1 MASKHPLRRSCAFCR
16 ARKIRCS
23 NETIC
28 EACRKQGADCIY
40 DFESPRSRVRNPS
53 IDSTKSNL
61 LHVRSDH
68 GLPDSK
74 RRRSCSASSTP
85 STPPK
90 NQEDQGPPG
99 EAFESIAASLEQM
112 FREKFPHKSV
122 KFTPEEQ
129 SNSQS
134 KPRPKDI
141 RYTGLLSLL
150 AYDLVGLVVDRF
162 GSLGCYHNE
171 ENSSRFFRSGLASD
185 NTQNMFDNLVQ
196 GTNPLS
202 DYGPRQRTQLI
213 DVWYSIHPLSFLI
226 SKTLLLREV
235 RDGTCDEVL
244 IAAMLAEAS
253 FVLGDEISVGR
264 GRDLLKWAEAQLQ
277 NRRRHQQSSEDNS
290 IHSNI
295 PTRVYKRVTTA
306 QALVLLAW
314 NALSSYEFRRAVC
327 YIDLASKMVTE
338 IKECMARDMSPPNS
352 SRINGVDVLDVER
365 EVVTYLWWTTFSLNL
380 WTCVQ
385 TGFLPESTPATFT
398 LDSLPVTEASSIIIQ
413 LDLVSENFSTL
424 QKQKG
429 SMREM
434 WPLAHI
440 SSTVAYLF
448 LHTSDQ
454 AAARHGVGVCR
465 EAIRLLSGEANKA
478 EEKCKAPFRRQ
489 SDDASRHLLL
499 AFHHTMAAQF
509 LFPKAFRDQATISP
523 DTVDQFC
530 TSMDQI
536 LRFLSL
542 TPEQPCDPISITS
555 SLHQSLPKALCLL
568 LDTCSRA
575 FNFIRANLGLSLNE
589 TYFHQGWDGRLHP
602 LATRLYN
609 MSKDDRF
616 HQGSTLRA
624 VRKQLKTCAR
634 AFGAAG
640 ASNSLGVPEA
650 NTNNMRSASHSPQ
663 HNVQAPGYFT
673 ATPQAIGDASSPFS
687 CIEDISRV
695 SSSMPSSSGSSASV
709 STPSFTPFEQMS
721 KWPIDGGFS
730 PDMLSTSTFSPPP
743 AIQHGV
749 TNGSVMSNMWY
760 SQPPMM
766 DLEPAGPVSI
776 QLGQWVWPPTS
787 SEEAT
792 YLSFQALDMEEAPE

>member
-16 ARKIRCS
+16 ARKIKCS

-40 DFESPRSRVRNPS
+40 DFESPRSKGRNPS
-53 IDSTKSNL
+53 IDSNKSNL

-90 NQEDQGPPG
+90 NQEDQGAPG

-122 KFTPEEQ
+122 KFTSEEQ
-129 SNSQS
+129 SNSQPKS
-134 KPRPKDI
+134 KAKDI

-171 ENSSRFFRSGLASD
+171 ENSSRFFQSGLTSD

-196 GTNPLS
+196 GSNPLS
-202 DYGPRQRTQLI
+202 DYGQRQRTQLI

-277 NRRRHQQSSEDNS
+277 NRRRHQQSNEDNS

-295 PTRVYKRVTTA
+295 ATRVYKRVSTA

-424 QKQKG
+424 QKQKS

-465 EAIRLLSGEANKA
+465 EAIRLFSGEANKA
-478 EEKCKAPFRRQ
+478 EQKTKAPFGRQ
-489 SDDASRHLLL
+489 ADDASRHLLL

-616 HQGSTLRA
+616 HQGSTLRS
-624 VRKQLKTCAR
+624 VRKQLKTCSR

-640 ASNSLGVPEA
+640 ASNSLGIPEA

-673 ATPQAIGDASSPFS
+673 TAPQAIGDASSPFS

-709 STPSFTPFEQMS
+709 STQSFTPFEQMS

-749 TNGSVMSNMWY
+749 TNGSAMNK
-760 SQPPMM
+760 SQEKPNVGVNT
-766 DLEPAGPVSI
+766 LTILISE
-776 QLGQWVWPPTS
+776 GQ
-787 SEEAT
+787 
-792 YLSFQALDMEEAPE
+792 D